1 MITRDGN
8 GENMAR
14 LELTEAV
21 LVDCNIANTDH
32 QRHSRVLYKFGFN
45 KSFGQLLD
53 ILPKILYF

>member
-21 LVDCNIANTDH
+21 LVDCNIVNTDH
-32 QRHSRVLYKFGFN
+32 
-45 KSFGQLLD
+45 
-53 ILPKILYF
+53 